1 MVTIIVTV
9 IADSGMSHWQG
20 LKLLASSLIKNRVL
34 ANVRAS
40 PVLVFIIYEEENS
53 AIKAKAG
60 RHQNDPVTK
69 VNVT

>member
-1 MVTIIVTV
+1 MTV

>member
-1 MVTIIVTV
+1 MTV

-53 AIKAKAG
+53 AIKAKSG

>member
-1 MVTIIVTV
+1 MTV

-40 PVLVFIIYEEENS
+40 LVLVFIIYEEENS